1 MMMSLQLIES
11 NPIVALFVNQMTF
24 LYLTSTR
31 EYPQHDLHHVLYTG
45 RTMLF
50 NLIRKYH
57 VLTPHHDIFGFDQAE
72 ARGVPEDAANFHLS
86 RTRE

>member
-1 MMMSLQLIES
+1 MTSLLQLIES
-11 NPIVALFVNQMTF
+11 NPIVSSFVNQMTF
-24 LYLTSTR
+24 IYLTSTR
-31 EYPQHDLHHVLYTG
+31 EYPQHSLHQVLYTG

-57 VLTPHHDIFGFDQAE
+57 VLTPHHDLFGFDQAE